1 MDNLLLG
8 KLILPFAGEAHLPV
22 LLSSAAALTAAESI
36 PLQIDHHS
44 GTRRK
49 VIGFAPEQ
57 RSDSVRNGDRIQ
69 SGMVI
74 GFRAER

>member
-1 MDNLLLG
+1 MENLLLG
-8 KLILPFAGEAHLPV
+8 KLILPFAGVAHLPV

-49 VIGFAPEQ
+49 LIGFAPEP
-57 RSDSVRNGDRIQ
+57 RDRIQ
-69 SGMVI
+69 SGMMI
-74 GFRAER
+74 GFKAEW